1 MNSTGGLVGQ
11 PVLQKAAQPGQAVRL
26 TIDISLQNAA
36 EKALDYGIKLARAS
50 KDGWAADGGAIVAMD
65 PNTGAILALASNPT
79 YKPRVWVYRTANG
92 LKPLQDQ
99 KAAEKANYPV
109 LNRALYVTYPPGSTW
124 KPVTALAALEQRLV
138 GPYDTLDCT
147 PTYSPPNPFG
157 GKPQVFTN
165 WNPFVS
171 QWMNMPTALEQ
182 SCDTYFYQL
191 GYDFYGL
198 PPNQGQP
205 LQAWA
210 KRFGFGARTGVDIG
224 PESTGLVPTIQWRK
238 KTFTRKTDPKNWQI
252 DSAWKPGDSIQ
263 LAIGQKDIAVTPIQ
277 LARFYSLIAN
287 GGRLVT
293 PYIVQD
299 AEAPSAASKGPPTVL
314 QPLAPPLPQPVGVDP
329 SYLQV
334 VREGLY
340 LATHDRNGT
349 SSSTFATFPIKI
361 AGKTGTA
368 EKVVTLPGYP
378 PQVLDRRSG
387 AAGGR
392 STNRRSWSAP

>member
-1 MNSTGGLVGQ
+1 
-11 PVLQKAAQPGQAVRL
+11 P
-26 TIDISLQNAA
+26 
-36 EKALDYGIKLARAS
+36 
-50 KDGWAADGGAIVAMD
+50 
-65 PNTGAILALASNPT
+65 
-79 YKPRVWVYRTANG
+79 ANG
-92 LKPLQDQ
+92 LRPLQIQ

-109 LNRALYVTYPPGSTW
+109 LNRALDVTYPPGSTW
-124 KPVTALAALEQRLV
+124 KPITALAALEQRLV

-157 GKPQVFTN
+157 GPAQVFKN

-191 GYDFYGL
+191 GYDFYQL

-210 KRFGFGARTGVDIG
+210 KRFGFGAPTGVDVG
-224 PESTGLVPTIQWRK
+224 PEASGLVPTIQWRK

-263 LAIGQKDIAVTPIQ
+263 LAIGQKDVAATPIQ

-293 PYIVQD
+293 PYLVQD
-299 AEAPSAASKGPPTVL
+299 VEAPSSGSGGAPTIL
-314 QPLAPPLPQPVGVDP
+314 QSLAPPLPKTVGVDP

-334 VREGLY
+334 V
-340 LATHDRNGT
+340 
-349 SSSTFATFPIKI
+349 
-361 AGKTGTA
+361 
-368 EKVVTLPGYP
+368 
-378 PQVLDRRSG
+378 
-387 AAGGR
+387 
-392 STNRRSWSAP
+392 